1 MSDSRSPA
9 ALHGALRCV
18 VTSDLPSDH
27 KATLIAVVTQALRD
41 EEAAEM
47 NRQAGAPKRG
57 LWQEDEIVQLKG
69 FLQGKVAG
77 SWQHAD
83 ESVMHMAA
91 QLHRDPRSVRDKAAE
106 LGLGVSV
113 DYRLARA
120 LTRTR
125 DE

>member
-1 MSDSRSPA
+1 
-9 ALHGALRCV
+9 V

>member
-1 MSDSRSPA
+1 M
-9 ALHGALRCV
+9 
-18 VTSDLPSDH
+18 VTSDLPPEY
-27 KATLIAVVTQALRD
+27 KETLIAVVTLALRD

-47 NRQAGAPKRG
+47 NTQAGAPRRG

-91 QLHRDPRSVRDKAAE
+91 RLRRDPRPVRDQAAE